1 MQAHALF
8 LSRGEIVKPISQWT
22 GSQKLTAGV
31 AILYAGAMT
40 VHFKEGRVGM
50 GVLFASWVLG
60 NSALVYMEGV

>member
-1 MQAHALF
+1 M
-8 LSRGEIVKPISQWT
+8 KPISQWT